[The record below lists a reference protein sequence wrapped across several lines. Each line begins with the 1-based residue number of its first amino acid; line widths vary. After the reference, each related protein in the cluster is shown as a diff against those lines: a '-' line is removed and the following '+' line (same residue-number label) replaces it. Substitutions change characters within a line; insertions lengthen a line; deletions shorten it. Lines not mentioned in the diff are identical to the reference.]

1 MSASANKKTLTAE
14 AVANYLR
21 EHPDFFERNPELLAD
36 IQLPH
41 ASGQAISLIERQ
53 VGLLRERNDTLH
65 EKLSELVE
73 TARDNDRLFEKT
85 KRLVIALLE
94 ARTLPA
100 MIEAL
105 YESLSADFQISHYNL
120 LLLGDDQRLPQSQA
134 RVVGIEEANDRIG
147 TLLRTNRTICG
158 VLRPEELSLLF
169 GKQAQ
174 EVGSAAVVPLSHG
187 HTFGVL
193 ALGHSDPHYYRS
205 SMGTLYLSYI
215 ADILNRLIPA
225 AIDGR

>member
-1 MSASANKKTLTAE
+1 MTIRDNNRTLSAE
-14 AVANYLR
+14 AVADYLR
-21 EHPDFFERNPELLAD
+21 DNPEFFEQRPDLLSD

-53 VGLLRERNDTLH
+53 VAMLRERNL
-65 EKLSELVE
+65 ELKEELCDLME

-85 KRLVIALLE
+85 KRLVIALLG
-94 ARTLPA
+94 ARELPD
-100 MIEAL
+100 MIAAL
-105 YESLSADFQISHYNL
+105 YESLRTDFQISYYNL
-120 LLLGDDQRLPQSQA
+120 LLLGDNQRLPQSQA

-158 VLRPEELSLLF
+158 VLRPDELSMLF
-169 GKQAQ
+169 ADQAS
-174 EVGSAAVVPLSHG
+174 EVGSAAVVPLTHG

-215 ADILNRLIPA
+215 ADILNRLIPTA
-225 AIDGR
+225 MDW